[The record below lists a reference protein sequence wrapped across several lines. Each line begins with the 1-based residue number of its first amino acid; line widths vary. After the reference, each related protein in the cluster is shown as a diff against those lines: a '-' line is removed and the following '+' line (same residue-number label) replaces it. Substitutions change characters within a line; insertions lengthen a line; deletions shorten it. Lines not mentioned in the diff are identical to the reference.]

1 MTGFHGTNTP
11 AADRS
16 AAYVVARIFSA
27 HKRINIL
34 GDAKQTACGRRA
46 SGSKSW
52 CGSCRTTG
60 KGASIWR
67 RLLARTVAVRAPKV
81 AKQCWTHS
89 SPLGSKGCFD
99 AAIPICGRSGA
110 FGKPYL
116 CEEPYWGISSSSP
129 RSSSWRPRATAT
141 TFQNTARFQSR
152 AGVGWA
158 AQMHAVNDPS

>member
-1 MTGFHGTNTP
+1 MGIRGRTYFLG
-11 AADRS
+11 
-16 AAYVVARIFSA
+16 A
-27 HKRINIL
+27 HKDKYLTRCETDGMRQKEERL
-34 GDAKQTACGRRA
+34 K
-46 SGSKSW
+46 KLV
-52 CGSCRTTG
+52 
-60 KGASIWR
+60 
-67 RLLARTVAVRAPKV
+67 RLLPNDGQGRFDMGRLLVSTVAARAPKV

-110 FGKPYL
+110 FDKEYL

-129 RSSSWRPRATAT
+129 RSRSWRPRATAT